1 MNKTQMSDTKEG
13 LQGVING
20 LLMSLAVLVAK
31 PSQPEVTVLGRLPGT
46 RVFHRLESNPDSE
59 TYPGLAIIC
68 FDGPLFFAT
77 ANALRDKVRAVTL
90 AVTPPIEK
98 ILIDM
103 EGVGYIDLEG
113 ADMLG
118 NVTKDIK
125 SAGEDIHIAR
135 VKQAVMSMI
144 ERDGVDRTIGHDHI
158 HDSVF
163 EAVHRFTST

>member
-1 MNKTQMSDTKEG
+1 MNKTQMSDTKAG
-13 LQGVING
+13 LQGLING

-77 ANALRDKVRAVTL
+77 AHALRDKVSAVTL